1 MDEWA
6 RKNRST
12 MKKGLI
18 LGRFQPF
25 HFGHLELIK
34 DLIDNRIEPLICI
47 GSAQYSHTS
56 ENPFTVEERKEMIE
70 TIMKNMNCEYNIF
83 EIPDINNYD
92 LYVSHLEKFVPSFD
106 YVYSGN
112 PLVQRLFGNAGYE
125 IIKLEMINREVWEG
139 SAIRL
144 AMKEGGDWESAVPN
158 QIVEIIQRIAG
169 TERLKTLS

>member
-1 MDEWA
+1 
-6 RKNRST
+6 

-25 HFGHLELIK
+25 HFGHLKLIESIVNDK
-34 DLIDNRIEPLICI
+34 VLPLICI
-47 GSAQYSHTS
+47 GSAQYSHTVD
-56 ENPFTVEERKEMIE
+56 NPFTVKERKEMI
-70 TIMKNMNCEYNIF
+70 MAVLQSLNCEYELF

-92 LYVSHLEKFVPSFD
+92 LYVSHLETFVPIFD
-106 YVYSGN
+106 QIYSGN
-112 PLVQRLFGNAGYE
+112 PIVQRLFDEAGYKVV
-125 IIKLEMINREVWEG
+125 KLQMFNREVWEG

-144 AMKEGGDWESAVPN
+144 AMREGGDWESAVPN

>member
-1 MDEWA
+1 
-6 RKNRST
+6 
-12 MKKGLI
+12 MKRGLI

-34 DLIDNRIEPLICI
+34 EMIKEGIEPLICI
-47 GSAQYSHTS
+47 GSAQHSHTD
-56 ENPFTVEERKEMIE
+56 ENPFTAEERKEMIE
-70 TIMKNMNCEYNIF
+70 TIMKNMNCKYNIF

-92 LYVSHLEKFVPSFD
+92 LYVSHLEKFVPVFD
-106 YVYSGN
+106 CVYSGN

-125 IIKLEMINREVWEG
+125 IVKLEMINRVVWEG

-158 QIVEIIQRIAG
+158 QIVEIIRRIDG

>member
-1 MDEWA
+1 
-6 RKNRST
+6 

-25 HFGHLELIK
+25 HFGHLKLIESIVNDK
-34 DLIDNRIEPLICI
+34 VLPLICI
-47 GSAQYSHTS
+47 GSAQYSHTVD
-56 ENPFTVEERKEMIE
+56 NPFTVKERKEMI
-70 TIMKNMNCEYNIF
+70 MAVLQSLNCEYEIF

-92 LYVSHLEKFVPSFD
+92 LYVSHLETFVPIFD
-106 YVYSGN
+106 QIYSGN
-112 PLVQRLFGNAGYE
+112 PIVQRLFDEAGYKVV
-125 IIKLEMINREVWEG
+125 KLEMFNREVWEG

>member
-1 MDEWA
+1 
-6 RKNRST
+6 

-25 HFGHLELIK
+25 HFGHLKLIESIVNDK
-34 DLIDNRIEPLICI
+34 VLPLICI
-47 GSAQYSHTS
+47 GSAQYSHTVD
-56 ENPFTVEERKEMIE
+56 NPFTVKERKEMI
-70 TIMKNMNCEYNIF
+70 MAVLQSLNCEYEIF

-92 LYVSHLEKFVPSFD
+92 LYVSHLETFVPIFD
-106 YVYSGN
+106 QIYSGN
-112 PLVQRLFGNAGYE
+112 PIVQRLFDEAGYKVV
-125 IIKLEMINREVWEG
+125 KLQMFNREVWEG

-144 AMKEGGDWESAVPN
+144 AMREGGDWESAVPN

>member
-1 MDEWA
+1 
-6 RKNRST
+6 

-25 HFGHLELIK
+25 HFGHLKLIESIVNDK
-34 DLIDNRIEPLICI
+34 VLPLICI
-47 GSAQYSHTS
+47 GSAQYSHTVD
-56 ENPFTVEERKEMIE
+56 NPFTVKERKEMI
-70 TIMKNMNCEYNIF
+70 ISVLQSLNCEYEIF

-92 LYVSHLEKFVPSFD
+92 LYVSHLETFVPIFD
-106 YVYSGN
+106 QIYSGN
-112 PLVQRLFGNAGYE
+112 PIVQRLFDEAGYKVV
-125 IIKLEMINREVWEG
+125 KLQMFNREVWEG

-144 AMKEGGDWESAVPN
+144 AMREGGDWESAVPN

>member
-1 MDEWA
+1 
-6 RKNRST
+6 

-25 HFGHLELIK
+25 HFGHLKLIESIVNDK
-34 DLIDNRIEPLICI
+34 VLPLICI
-47 GSAQYSHTS
+47 GSAQYSYTID
-56 ENPFTVEERKEMIE
+56 NPFTVKERKEMI
-70 TIMKNMNCEYNIF
+70 MAVLQSLNCEYEIF

-92 LYVSHLEKFVPSFD
+92 LYVSHLETFVPIFD
-106 YVYSGN
+106 QIYSGN
-112 PLVQRLFGNAGYE
+112 PIVQRLFDEAGYKVV
-125 IIKLEMINREVWEG
+125 KLQMFNREVWEG

-144 AMKEGGDWESAVPN
+144 AMREGGDWESAVPN

>member
-1 MDEWA
+1 
-6 RKNRST
+6 
-12 MKKGLI
+12 MKKGLV

-34 DLIDNRIEPLICI
+34 DMIKVGIEPLICI
-47 GSAQYSHTS
+47 GSAQHSHTD
-56 ENPFTVEERKEMIE
+56 ENPFTAEERKEMIE
-70 TIMKNMNCEYNIF
+70 TIMKNMNCKYNIF

-92 LYVSHLEKFVPSFD
+92 LYVSHLEKFVPVFD
-106 YVYSGN
+106 CVYSGN

-125 IIKLEMINREVWEG
+125 IVKLEMINRVVWEG

-144 AMKEGGDWESAVPN
+144 AMKEDGDWESAVPN
-158 QIVEIIQRIAG
+158 QIVEIIQRIDG

>member
-1 MDEWA
+1 
-6 RKNRST
+6 

-25 HFGHLELIK
+25 HFGHLKLIESIVNDK
-34 DLIDNRIEPLICI
+34 VLPLICI
-47 GSAQYSHTS
+47 GSAQYSYTID
-56 ENPFTVEERKEMIE
+56 NPFTVKERKEMI
-70 TIMKNMNCEYNIF
+70 MAVLQSLNCDYEIF

-92 LYVSHLEKFVPSFD
+92 LYVSHLETFVPEFD
-106 YVYSGN
+106 QIYSGN
-112 PLVQRLFGNAGYE
+112 PIVQRLFDEAGYKVV
-125 IIKLEMINREVWEG
+125 KLQMFNREVWEG

-144 AMKEGGDWESAVPN
+144 AMREGGDWESAVPN

>member
-1 MDEWA
+1 
-6 RKNRST
+6 

-25 HFGHLELIK
+25 HFGHLKLIESIFNDK
-34 DLIDNRIEPLICI
+34 VLPLICI
-47 GSAQYSHTS
+47 GSAQYSHTVD
-56 ENPFTVEERKEMIE
+56 NPFTVKERKEMI
-70 TIMKNMNCEYNIF
+70 MAVLQSLNYEYEIF

-92 LYVSHLEKFVPSFD
+92 LYVSHLETFVPIFD
-106 YVYSGN
+106 QIYSGN
-112 PLVQRLFGNAGYE
+112 PIVQRLFDEAGYKVV
-125 IIKLEMINREVWEG
+125 KLQMFNREVWEG

-144 AMKEGGDWESAVPN
+144 AMREGGDWESAVPN

>member
-1 MDEWA
+1 
-6 RKNRST
+6 

-25 HFGHLELIK
+25 HFGHLKLIESIVNDK
-34 DLIDNRIEPLICI
+34 VLPLICI
-47 GSAQYSHTS
+47 GSAQYSYTID
-56 ENPFTVEERKEMIE
+56 NPFTVKERKEMI
-70 TIMKNMNCEYNIF
+70 MAVLQSLNCEYEIF

-92 LYVSHLEKFVPSFD
+92 LYVSHLETFVPIFD
-106 YVYSGN
+106 QIYSGN
-112 PLVQRLFGNAGYE
+112 PIVQRLFDEAGYKVV
-125 IIKLEMINREVWEG
+125 KLEMFNREVWEG

>member
-1 MDEWA
+1 
-6 RKNRST
+6 

-25 HFGHLELIK
+25 HFGHLKLIESIVNDK
-34 DLIDNRIEPLICI
+34 VLPLICI
-47 GSAQYSHTS
+47 GSAQYSHTVD
-56 ENPFTVEERKEMIE
+56 NPFTVKERKEMI
-70 TIMKNMNCEYNIF
+70 MAVLQSLNCEYEIF

-92 LYVSHLEKFVPSFD
+92 LYVSHLETFVPIFD
-106 YVYSGN
+106 QIYSGN
-112 PLVQRLFGNAGYE
+112 PIVQRLFDEAGYKVV
-125 IIKLEMINREVWEG
+125 KLQMFNREVWEG

>member
-1 MDEWA
+1 
-6 RKNRST
+6 

-25 HFGHLELIK
+25 HFGHLKLIESIVNDK
-34 DLIDNRIEPLICI
+34 VLPLICI
-47 GSAQYSHTS
+47 GSAQYSHTVD
-56 ENPFTVEERKEMIE
+56 NPFTVKERKEMI
-70 TIMKNMNCEYNIF
+70 MAVLQSLNCEYEIF

-92 LYVSHLEKFVPSFD
+92 LYVSHLETFVPIFD
-106 YVYSGN
+106 QIYSGN
-112 PLVQRLFGNAGYE
+112 PIVQRLFDEAGYKVV
-125 IIKLEMINREVWEG
+125 KLKMFNREVWEG

-144 AMKEGGDWESAVPN
+144 AMREGGDWESAVPN

>member
-1 MDEWA
+1 
-6 RKNRST
+6 

-25 HFGHLELIK
+25 HFGHLKLIESIVNDK
-34 DLIDNRIEPLICI
+34 VLPLICI
-47 GSAQYSHTS
+47 GSAQYSHTVD
-56 ENPFTVEERKEMIE
+56 NPFTVKERKEMI
-70 TIMKNMNCEYNIF
+70 MAVLQSLNCEYEIF

-92 LYVSHLEKFVPSFD
+92 LYVSHLETFVPGFD
-106 YVYSGN
+106 QVYSGN
-112 PLVQRLFGNAGYE
+112 PIVQRLFDEAGYKVV
-125 IIKLEMINREVWEG
+125 KLQMFNREVWEG

>member
-1 MDEWA
+1 
-6 RKNRST
+6 

-25 HFGHLELIK
+25 HFGHLKLIESIINDK
-34 DLIDNRIEPLICI
+34 VLPLICI
-47 GSAQYSHTS
+47 GSAQYSHTVD
-56 ENPFTVEERKEMIE
+56 NPFTVKERKEMIVAVLQSL
-70 TIMKNMNCEYNIF
+70 NCEYEIF

-92 LYVSHLEKFVPSFD
+92 LYVSHLETFVPIFD
-106 YVYSGN
+106 QIYSGN
-112 PLVQRLFGNAGYE
+112 PIVQRLFDEAGYKVV
-125 IIKLEMINREVWEG
+125 KLQMFNREVWEG

-144 AMKEGGDWESAVPN
+144 AMREGGDWESAVPN

>member
-1 MDEWA
+1 
-6 RKNRST
+6 
-12 MKKGLI
+12 MKKGLV

-34 DLIDNRIEPLICI
+34 DIIEDGIEPLICI
-47 GSAQYSHTS
+47 GSAQYSHTD
-56 ENPFTVEERKEMIE
+56 ENPFTIEERKKMID
-70 TIMKNMNCEYNIF
+70 TIMKNMNCKYNIF

-92 LYVSHLEKFVPSFD
+92 LYVSHLEKIVPNFD
-106 YVYSGN
+106 CVYSGN

-144 AMKEGGDWESAVPN
+144 AMKKDGDWESAVPN
-158 QIVEIIQRIAG
+158 QIVEIIHSIDG
-169 TERLKTLS
+169 TERLKILS

>member
-1 MDEWA
+1 
-6 RKNRST
+6 

-25 HFGHLELIK
+25 HFGHLKLIESIVNDK
-34 DLIDNRIEPLICI
+34 VLPLICI
-47 GSAQYSHTS
+47 GSAQYSHTVD
-56 ENPFTVEERKEMIE
+56 NPFTVKERKEMIRDVLQSL
-70 TIMKNMNCEYNIF
+70 NCEYEIF

-92 LYVSHLEKFVPSFD
+92 LYVSHLETFVPIFD
-106 YVYSGN
+106 QIYSGN
-112 PLVQRLFGNAGYE
+112 PIVQRLFDEAGYKVV
-125 IIKLEMINREVWEG
+125 KLQMFNREVWEG

-144 AMKEGGDWESAVPN
+144 AMREGGDWESAVPN